1 MNKRSFAVIL
11 VALFVAGFV
20 ALSQTSKATSNGIPS
35 CTPAGINVAAVGFKG
50 PHELFWRIVDSSNNV
65 VSQGSRS
72 IKGLAGQDEI
82 FEINLP
88 GVPNNSPVQAYFTWN
103 STQGNLPT
111 NWRGPFPTLAK
122 CVTVN
127 NVPLI
132 TVPPVNNTPPRSLPP
147 VVSNPPVSQPPA
159 KKKKLNCAT
168 LKKRGVG
175 RKTLIKR
182 GCIKVVKKVKCKKK
196 GFVAVKRGKKITCL
210 RINGPRKSTVK
221 VTG

>member
-11 VALFVAGFV
+11 ITLFVVGFV
-20 ALSQTSKATSNGIPS
+20 ALSQTSKATSNGLAG
-35 CTPAGINVAAVGFKG
+35 CTKDGINVNAVGFKG
-50 PHELFWRIVDSSNNV
+50 VHTLFWRIKDLSGSV
-65 VSQGSRS
+65 VSQGS
-72 IKGLAGQDEI
+72 KDV
-82 FEINLP
+82 P
-88 GVPNNSPVQAYFTWN
+88 GVVGQNFTFEVKTPGIPNNSTVDVEFRWTPTSSPANEWKPAVR
-103 STQGNLPT
+103 TQ
-111 NWRGPFPTLAK
+111 AK